1 MHFVQPSLFHNLH
14 RLFVTSFL
22 LTYLGCGDS
31 ALRLS
36 DAELQVREQAIAMI
50 NSLQGEYRVD
60 KKHADE
66 PLVRVHLANTAV
78 TNDDLQKLIG
88 MARLENLNLQ
98 GTSISD
104 EGLAHLKDIKSL
116 VELNVANT
124 QVTDAGLVHLM
135 GLSNLK
141 GLYVRY
147 TSITENG
154 INGLKQAIPEINVIT
169 GGFGS

>member
-1 MHFVQPSLFHNLH
+1 MHFVKPSLFHNLH

-22 LTYLGCGDS
+22 LTCLGCGDS

-104 EGLAHLKDIKSL
+104 EGLAHLKDITSL

-124 QVTDAGLVHLM
+124 QVTDAGLVHLK
-135 GLSNLK
+135 GLTNLK
-141 GLYVRY
+141 SLNVQGTQVTGAGYL
-147 TSITENG
+147 E
-154 INGLKQAIPEINVIT
+154 LKKTLPNCKIIK
-169 GGFGS
+169 